1 VEQHVE
7 GSPMKD
13 LVLKIDEIYVPTAR
27 RQTADPGK
35 ITEIAE
41 SMLENGQQ
49 TPIMV
54 RDDGKRLILVEGLQ
68 RMEAAKTL
76 GEETIIGIKVQARR
90 R

>member
-1 VEQHVE
+1 
-7 GSPMKD
+7 MKD

-35 ITEIAE
+35 IIEIAE